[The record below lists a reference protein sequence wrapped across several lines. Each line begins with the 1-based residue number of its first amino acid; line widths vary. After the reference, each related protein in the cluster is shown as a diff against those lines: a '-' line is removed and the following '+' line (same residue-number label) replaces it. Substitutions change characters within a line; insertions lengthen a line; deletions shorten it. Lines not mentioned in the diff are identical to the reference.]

1 MQIQLKRR
9 VHIEMFEKAELEIY
23 ELKLEV
29 GTDMFVSGDEKGD
42 GTADNNEGNEGVYN

>member
-29 GTDMFVSGDEKGD
+29 GTDMFVSGLEKDD
-42 GTADNNEGNEGVYN
+42 GNPDYNEGNEGAYN